1 VTRGELVGIERLG
14 AVDGEC
20 EEVRGA
26 VGVFGHLICWH
37 GHERTVGRLLGES
50 ARRCGVLRHGRW
62 YSLWHVF
69 LRIVLKNGTEIRTL
83 LELRGQNDVSSR
95 MIYRHVLNRS
105 GVGYAAF
112 LQNAGLGRGGTQSV
126 ALGWYSVSRWD
137 TGWGCE
143 GLGRRGGLVGGER
156 EYGASRSRG
165 LLGGRVGALRAQG
178 EL

>member
-1 VTRGELVGIERLG
+1 MDRWG
-14 AVDGEC
+14 
-20 EEVRGA
+20 
-26 VGVFGHLICWH
+26 FSGHLIRWH
-37 GHERTVGRLLGES
+37 VHENAVGRLFAES
-50 ARRCGVLRHGRW
+50 AWRCGVLRQGRW

-69 LRIVLKNGTEIRTL
+69 AGIVLKNGTEIRTL

-95 MIYRHVLNRS
+95 MIYRHVMNRS

-126 ALGWYSVSRWD
+126 ALGWYSVSCWD

-143 GLGRRGGLVGGER
+143 GLGRRGGLWR
-156 EYGASRSRG
+156 
-165 LLGGRVGALRAQG
+165 GRVGALRAQR